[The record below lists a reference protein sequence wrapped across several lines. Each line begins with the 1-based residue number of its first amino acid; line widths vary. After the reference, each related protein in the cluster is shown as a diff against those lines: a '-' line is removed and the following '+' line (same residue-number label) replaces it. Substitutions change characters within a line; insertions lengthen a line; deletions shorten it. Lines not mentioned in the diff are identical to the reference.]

1 MAVTA
6 LVSSTA
12 VDHIA
17 ACGVPLDLLPY
28 GWDPPP
34 QITIPVLLMI
44 GATIVLMW
52 RSYRVMDSKLSRYAS
67 TPRTQAQLPPEVK
80 AVYDEARARA
90 TPEPVDAPKIAQ
102 ELGPQV
108 PDRYRGNLVRL
119 IYFSAG
125 CAQGMDPRDAV
136 HYAERTVSGLT
147 GQPPPSSS
155 A

>member
-1 MAVTA
+1 M
-6 LVSSTA
+6 A

-17 ACGVPLDLLPY
+17 AFGVPLDLLPN

-52 RSYRVMDSKLSRYAS
+52 RSYRVMDSKLSRYTSA
-67 TPRTQAQLPPEVK
+67 PPIQAQLPPEVK
-80 AVYDEARARA
+80 TVYEEARIRA
-90 TPEPVDAPKIAQ
+90 TREPVDAPKIAQ

-108 PDRYRGNLVRL
+108 PESYRGNLARL
-119 IYFSAG
+119 IYFSAS

-136 HYAERTVSGLT
+136 HYAERSASGLT
-147 GQPPPSSS
+147 DQPQPSSRE
-155 A
+155 